1 SHSSL
6 RRRVGADAG
15 QRIRGT
21 ATRKLDDL
29 AMPLRLEV
37 WQHGPH
43 RDDGAEKVDLD
54 GADPFGPVG
63 ILEQTEWAVD
73 AGIVD
78 QDMEASGLVDALPHG
93 RVARRSVG
101 HVGQPPAYY
110 LVLAGKPAQLATG
123 PLECGRLTRA
133 HHD

>member
-1 SHSSL
+1 
-6 RRRVGADAG
+6 
-15 QRIRGT
+15 
-21 ATRKLDDL
+21 
-29 AMPLRLEV
+29 MPLRLEV
-37 WQHGPH
+37 RQHGPH
-43 RDDGAEKVDLD
+43 RDDRAEKVDLD

-78 QDMEASGLVDALPHG
+78 QDMEGSELVDSLLHG
-93 RVARRSVG
+93 RLDRRSVG
-101 HVGQPPAYY
+101 HVGRPPAHY

-123 PLECGRLTRA
+123 ALELSRHTRT